1 VPSAVRQG
9 FEISLQASRLVRGF
23 RSWIDALIKRR
34 SMARD
39 VLGSTRCIILLGDD
53 AGRGEI
59 DAFPNAGAR
68 DGHRRSGV

>member
-9 FEISLQASRLVRGF
+9 FEISLKTSRLVRGF
-23 RSWIDALIKRR
+23 RSWIDGLVNRR

-39 VLGSTRCIILLGDD
+39 VLGSARCIILLGDH

>member
-9 FEISLQASRLVRGF
+9 FEISLQTSRLVRGF
-23 RSWIDALIKRR
+23 RSWIDRLVNRR

-39 VLGSTRCIILLGDD
+39 VLGSTRCIILLGDN
-53 AGRGEI
+53 AGRGEF